1 MKKLVLFSLALALLS
16 GCKTDT
22 NQEKLKDIKAQKTIA
37 QLIAEA
43 HGYDNWD
50 RVTSITFTFAV
61 DRDSMRGSGRT
72 WTWMPK
78 KDSVYLNMGDQLVK
92 YSRKSIDSIS
102 INADRA
108 FINDKFWLLVP
119 FQLVWDNTA
128 IITDPAQDK
137 APLSGSSLNKITITY
152 PGEGGYTPGDAY
164 DIYYDDNF
172 IIKEWVFRRGNDD
185 DPTLVTSFEDYTD
198 YSGLKI
204 ATSHKQKE
212 GNWNLKFRDV
222 MVEMK

>member
-1 MKKLVLFSLALALLS
+1 MKQLLVLSLALALLS
-16 GCKTDT
+16 GCKTDSK
-22 NQEKLKDIKAQKTIA
+22 QETPQDSEAPKTTA

-43 HGYDNWD
+43 HGYGNWK
-50 RVTSITFTFAV
+50 RVSSISFTFAV
-61 DRDSMRGSGRT
+61 DLDSIRGSGRT

-78 KDSVYLNMGDQLVK
+78 KDSVHLNMGEQVLK
-92 YSRKSIDSIS
+92 YSRRSIDSMS

-119 FQLVWDNTA
+119 FQLVWDHSAT
-128 IITDPAQDK
+128 ITNPVQEV
-137 APLSGSSLNKITITY
+137 APLRGTNLFKITLTY
-152 PGEGGYTPGDAY
+152 PSEGGYTPGDAY

-185 DPTLVTSFEDYTD
+185 DPSLVTSFEDYTD
-198 YSGLKI
+198 FSGIKI

-212 GNWNLKFRDV
+212 GNWNLKFRNV
-222 MVEMK
+222 KVTME